1 MKAIES
7 PNKDD
12 DTQWL
17 TYWVVYGVFSIAEF
31 FSDLFLSWFPFYY
44 MLKVPWPL
52 NGCPSTSV
60 PPWPSLSQ
68 TPFQDPYTRN
78 SRSRGLTVGSQWLL
92 SPITARRQDS
102 CLPPLFK
109 ALEEL
114 GSLCPKVC
122 LVIAEE
128 EGSTVMCTTQGKKR
142 QHVSSVPGA
151 E

>member
-52 NGCPSTSV
+52 NSCSSTSV

-68 TPFQDPYTRN
+68 TPFQGPYTRN
-78 SRSRGLTVGSQWLL
+78 SRSRGLDVGSQWLL
-92 SPITARRQDS
+92 SPITAKEAGFMS
-102 CLPPLFK
+102 P
-109 ALEEL
+109 
-114 GSLCPKVC
+114 
-122 LVIAEE
+122 
-128 EGSTVMCTTQGKKR
+128 
-142 QHVSSVPGA
+142 SSVQGLGRA
-151 E
+151 R